1 MPESESDEKA
11 QKKKIMS
18 ISGKEAPAS
27 FFGALIEIFAVT
39 IKVFATTVKVFVHLP
54 QKAGE
59 NFIEGGRK
67 LIFAKTV

>member
-27 FFGALIEIFAVT
+27 FFCALIEIFAV
-39 IKVFATTVKVFVHLP
+39 IIKVFVHLFGKVP
-54 QKAGE
+54 RANGSDG
-59 NFIEGGRK
+59 N
-67 LIFAKTV
+67 